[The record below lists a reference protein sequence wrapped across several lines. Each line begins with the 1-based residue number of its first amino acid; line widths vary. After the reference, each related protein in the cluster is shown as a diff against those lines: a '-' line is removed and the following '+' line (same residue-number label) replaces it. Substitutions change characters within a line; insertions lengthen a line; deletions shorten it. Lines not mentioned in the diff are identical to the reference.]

1 MKLSRLLIIA
11 ITVLTFLAGCD
22 QFEKKATDP
31 QADKDIEAAYKA
43 RDYQKIILLADSF
56 QQSGAMSDVKAY
68 YWQGYARDRLQR
80 YLSAEYFWGRALRA
94 AENSQDP
101 EEIEYYTRS
110 AARLANMLTTR
121 GDYEVMVKKAGPVV
135 KRLEELGCDSTSDY
149 VNLLIYIGCCQLGL
163 GMSGDTI
170 DNNFYTAYK
179 KHNDEIEY
187 KHNDLSYKNAFA
199 GLINIVYALNETRH
213 FDAALR
219 WNERYGKFISEYE
232 QRNDVAG
239 DYVDKQWARYDI
251 YQAIALA
258 GLQRFDEAEKA
269 YADYQSTQFS
279 KTPEGQIE
287 ANKYLEPLGRWTEAA
302 ANYESLDKIVEHG
315 SNKFSLESMQKAA
328 LKKYRAN
335 LMAGRR
341 DTAMAVSMQISNMLD
356 SAIARSRRIDAEE
369 QVVIQANELLEDQQK
384 EAAAQRR
391 LIGYFTIAAIVAG
404 LFVLAILYLIGNLRH
419 SKHSRQDL
427 QWAYDQLESDT
438 VARERKENEQ
448 RIAHDI
454 QLAMAPR
461 DLPPHKH
468 LAVAATQSGEKN
480 NDSGLYELAMAGPDQ
495 LLFCIADANSSS
507 DVRASF
513 ATALV
518 KAQFRSMISVT
529 ADPQQIICGINEAM
543 APNKFTP
550 VTLFIG
556 LLDLATGR
564 LRYSNAGHLSPLIA
578 GTDIFLLPQCDDVAI
593 GMQSGHAYKV
603 NEIELEPDTI
613 ILLYSN
619 ALGEARSTGRKKFG
633 EGQMLGEALQL
644 KKTGGTPEVFV
655 TRLTDSVHRFTGQEL
670 DPTMIAI
677 QYK

>member
-22 QFEKKATDP
+22 QFEKKATNP

-43 RDYQKIILLADSF
+43 RDYQQIILLADSF
-56 QQSGAMSDVKAY
+56 QQSGAMSDVKAF

-80 YLSAEYFWGRALRA
+80 YLSAEYYWGRAIRA
-94 AENSQDP
+94 AEQSQDP
-101 EEIEYYTRS
+101 EEVEYYTRS
-110 AARLANMLTTR
+110 ATRLANMLTTR

-179 KHNDEIEY
+179 KHYDEIEN
-187 KHNDLSYKNAFA
+187 KHNDQSYKNAFA
-199 GLINIVYALNETRH
+199 GLINIVYALNETSH
-213 FDAALR
+213 FEAALR

-232 QRNDVAG
+232 QRNDVDG
-239 DYVDKQWARYDI
+239 NYVDKQWARYDI

-258 GLQRFDEAEKA
+258 GLKRLEEAEKA
-269 YADYQSTQFS
+269 YNDYLSTQFS

-302 ANYESLDKIVEHG
+302 ENYESLDKIVEHG

-369 QVVIQANELLEDQQK
+369 QTVIQANELLEDQQK
-384 EAAAQRR
+384 EASFRQR
-391 LIGYFTIAAIVAG
+391 LIGYAIIAAAVAG
-404 LFVLAILYLIGNLRH
+404 LFVLIILYLFANMRRT
-419 SKHSRQDL
+419 KQSRQNL

-461 DLPPHKH
+461 DLPLHKH
-468 LAVAATQSGEKN
+468 LTVAATKSSEQN
-480 NDSGLYELAMAGPDQ
+480 TDSGLYELAMTGPDQ
-495 LLFCIADANSSS
+495 LLFCIADATSSS

-518 KAQFRSMISVT
+518 KAQFRSMLSVT
-529 ADPQQIICGINEAM
+529 SDPQQIICAINEAM

-556 LLDLATGR
+556 LLDLATGK
-564 LRYSNAGHLSPLIA
+564 LRFSNAGHLSPLIA
-578 GTDIFLLPQCDDVAI
+578 GTEIFLLPECDDVAI
-593 GMQSGHAYKV
+593 GMQTGHAYDVKEV
-603 NEIELEPDTI
+603 DLEPDTI

-644 KKTGGTPEVFV
+644 KKTGGTPEIFV
-655 TRLTDSVHRFTGQEL
+655 TRLTDSVHRFTGQDI